1 MLSHAEYEC
10 MLADQSREQ
19 LEEAYRLQ
27 EEEWERINREAEE
40 RYLEFQKEREAQEQE
55 IYEQQL
61 YDSLRN
67 EEDDDDDWDLDDGT
81 WTTCE
86 FKPRN
91 EEEYLKSL
99 PPKQREPFRM
109 DNETKAIVISAI
121 VSVVLVF
128 GGIAFMLFLA
138 FVFLIGPWLLL
149 L

>member
-1 MLSHAEYEC
+1 LTHAEYEC

-19 LEEAYRLQ
+19 WEEVFRLQ
-27 EEEWERINREAEE
+27 EEELERIDREAEE

-61 YDSLRN
+61 YDSLQN
-67 EEDDDDDWDLDDGT
+67 EENDDDDWDLDDGT
-81 WTTCE
+81 WTTLE
-86 FKPRN
+86 LEPRN

-109 DNETKAIVISAI
+109 DNETKAIVISVI
-121 VSVVLVF
+121 VSLVLGF